1 MENTSDLLISK
12 FNSDIENIENELAEI
27 ISLASEMSE
36 KFAGISNEIKEIS
49 GTIGKVFGKNAG
61 ALTYIAGG
69 AVKFFGEIY
78 ADVKKEEALMKILP
92 KKKILATEKLEIVK
106 FVLGFFLDK
115 IKKEELILLSEINR
129 EISDDNYDEF
139 VELYSVNCMRAFD
152 LYLHTLKLIQVCE
165 FAINEFEAWL
175 NNEHNSK
182 LPKITNV
189 EIYAEVV
196 SNFILPSGV
205 ETEIVK
211 DKFSASFWI
220 LSQKPDLLGAYYYNV
235 FNNSSSLNVI
245 RVFKKPSFMNLRKVS
260 LQFEKLS
267 KNKNSKTVSWI
278 NQNPFFIKG
287 KSILKI
293 SSLNSFLFKNIIIGN
308 SLFFVLLHYYSDVQ
322 KGILEII
329 LSSILFASIVSIFI
343 FLFSK
348 LLFSIYENDKKSL
361 SYYLLLAV
369 FTFFTLGFLPYAFKR
384 YLKKEMDYKVFI
396 EELKL
401 IK

>member
-106 FVLGFFLDK
+106 FGLVFFLNK

-189 EIYAEVV
+189 EIYA
-196 SNFILPSGV
+196 G
-205 ETEIVK
+205 
-211 DKFSASFWI
+211 
-220 LSQKPDLLGAYYYNV
+220 
-235 FNNSSSLNVI
+235 SS
-245 RVFKKPSFMNLRKVS
+245 K
-260 LQFEKLS
+260 
-267 KNKNSKTVSWI
+267 
-278 NQNPFFIKG
+278 
-287 KSILKI
+287 
-293 SSLNSFLFKNIIIGN
+293 
-308 SLFFVLLHYYSDVQ
+308 
-322 KGILEII
+322 
-329 LSSILFASIVSIFI
+329 
-343 FLFSK
+343 
-348 LLFSIYENDKKSL
+348 
-361 SYYLLLAV
+361 
-369 FTFFTLGFLPYAFKR
+369 
-384 YLKKEMDYKVFI
+384 
-396 EELKL
+396 
-401 IK
+401 